1 MISIKWLWFK
11 CSKYFWVFNVEFLNH
26 KSSHSNS
33 TPRVKFDQKKI
44 VTFMNSQTL
53 HNSPFCWI
61 GPVFRLKRWLIN
73 GLISGQ
79 IEPGDTVYRCRD
91 CEAKP
96 KVYLCSSCFEA
107 SIHVNCQN
115 YEEFTASRNQKY
127 RCHCG
132 LRDSWCHQVNIL
144 LSTWILTNGQ
154 IRSL

>member
-1 MISIKWLWFK
+1 MEDEILDEVDF
-11 CSKYFWVFNVEFLNH
+11 F
-26 KSSHSNS
+26 S
-33 TPRVKFDQKKI
+33 TTLPPPGPFKFDKTMI
-44 VTFMNSQTL
+44 ILATVT
-53 HNSPFCWI
+53 
-61 GPVFRLKRWLIN
+61 
-73 GLISGQ
+73 LISLCIVGFSCYIRRRERVVYLCKGQ

-132 LRDSWCHQVNIL
+132 LRDSWCHQVNI
-144 LSTWILTNGQ
+144 
-154 IRSL
+154 

>member
-1 MISIKWLWFK
+1 MLNFLTTNHHIRIALPELNSI
-11 CSKYFWVFNVEFLNH
+11 
-26 KSSHSNS
+26 
-33 TPRVKFDQKKI
+33 RI

-53 HNSPFCWI
+53 HNSSFCWI
-61 GPVFRLKRWLIN
+61 WVNFRHKKVNN
-73 GLISGQ
+73 GSISGQ

-144 LSTWILTNGQ
+144 YSKVANEGQ